1 MSPPPP
7 LGFRRWPQR
16 STPAQARQAYAET
29 SANSGMRAWG
39 PSTPQKNQEE
49 KKRDS
54 HRGSV
59 PFSCGPPSIF
69 LPKVSA
75 PVHASAILVVLTH
88 SGGKVLRH
96 LDAVWALAIRALF
109 GNSLPFPPAPDHIN
123 HPPLLCL
130 PRSPP
135 PASSLTTPTKA
146 KKKTKKNL
154 ILKNMDRVIH
164 HFEITG
170 MIPPPMP
177 SGSSVHSWSS
187 RSPSPFALAAPADE
201 PPLLLGSHAPTRV
214 SPRQAHVGKPT
225 HRGHRTG
232 RCPAPDID
240 ADDDD
245 EDFEENRDNGDD
257 SEGGED
263 LDFVDDHEPISAPRI
278 FANAKTLEEEV
289 LENEAIAQH
298 YIDKARGLQPAR
310 CDATPLLGDDDD
322 KHRPRAVPPTL
333 VDILDHPLYMFS
345 VLPNTELCF
354 IRQILLY
361 PGIGHAMQSTFMRT
375 IGSGAVCV
383 ETTDLKLL
391 FSTLKQY
398 PHFVRN
404 RMKPVKIDALD
415 SWVHVVFT
423 TSPVEH
429 IGHWRRLARPIST
442 LSKGDLVFVQDGAI
456 ALGVPRIHRIDTDQA
471 EGRKHGEKR
480 PPCTLGLPPSAI
492 KLPSLPQ
499 RLFNPAEF
507 QCQYPDRKLQ
517 SAKEPEEQHMF
528 SWHQLLFCSD
538 GLEDLSWKGDS
549 SFFSVA
555 EVTPSETD
563 LNWFIAANDSNRVI
577 KTKGLWLDISP
588 YHVDRD
594 RGRQHFIVPVADLAL
609 QALTVVRS
617 LIPGDR
623 VKVVNGQEARGMSA
637 RVLGIAPK
645 GMVELQLVEGSKQP
659 RQHWQTR
666 SRTLDITRDGRD
678 GMDPPRNFYVG
689 DVVNVVGGPTKG
701 SIGFIFSITVGGFV
715 EFLPCDAD
723 RLKVVADKTTSD
735 GRIKYHYMAQDVSF
749 SVPTADIQFLH
760 VDQWH
765 PPASSNVPTT
775 GDRLWSVELD
785 DTDWQAR
792 REFLHRAVML
802 VNDKKFKG
810 YCGIIVGYIQ
820 RNPAEK
826 PQYLVQ
832 LEARLTQV
840 AVKLEDMRDRD
851 TKRPLRDDNP
861 EEESFPQRQS
871 APPVPEDPVVE
882 DAVWGTGGA
891 LIVPDIESFLTQSHV
906 GEDNGVWLTRAEF
919 VNKRIDVKIIGVKK
933 SQFPK
938 LINAKGIQY
947 QAHTGYLVP
956 LSEAVKENTLH
967 TKGIKIR
974 VVPMS
979 HVAIIPA
986 DALKPLRETPSQ
998 KCIGEEKGRVM
1009 IIGPDVYGSVNHMG
1023 QYAETMPGQSDDPA
1037 VVQVRFVKSDSDAV
1051 SPRGLYALKCLCRAL
1066 NQELQCGNIPTPATP
1081 FTDD

>member
-1 MSPPPP
+1 MTRNPRRLDADLMLQMSSS
-7 LGFRRWPQR
+7 F
-16 STPAQARQAYAET
+16 TAADFIADYADE
-29 SANSGMRAWG
+29 G
-39 PSTPQKNQEE
+39 QEE
-49 KKRDS
+49 DEESNSQGEGDEDS
-54 HRGSV
+54 HE
-59 PFSCGPPSIF
+59 
-69 LPKVSA
+69 A
-75 PVHASAILVVLTH
+75 MA
-88 SGGKVLRH
+88 
-96 LDAVWALAIRALF
+96 RALDRRDF
-109 GNSLPFPPAPDHIN
+109 KD
-123 HPPLLCL
+123 
-130 PRSPP
+130 
-135 PASSLTTPTKA
+135 
-146 KKKTKKNL
+146 
-154 ILKNMDRVIH
+154 MDRVIH

-170 MIPPPMP
+170 MIPPPTP

-201 PPLLLGSHAPTRV
+201 PPPLLGSRTPTPLFLPGSPMSGSPPAEDIVPDAVPPQLQKFTRPRSESAAP
-214 SPRQAHVGKPT
+214 SPPPKRQ
-225 HRGHRTG
+225 RTKHPS
-232 RCPAPDID
+232 RKEQIRKKALSFLDID

-278 FANAKTLEEEV
+278 FANAKTLEEEA

-310 CDATPLLGDDDD
+310 RDATPLLGDDDD
-322 KHRPRAVPPTL
+322 KHRPRA
-333 VDILDHPLYMFS
+333 
-345 VLPNTELCF
+345 
-354 IRQILLY
+354 
-361 PGIGHAMQSTFMRT
+361 HAVQSAFTRA

-391 FSTLKQY
+391 FKALKQY

-404 RMKPVKIDALD
+404 RTKPVKIDTLD
-415 SWVHVVFT
+415 SWFHVVFT

-429 IGHWRRLARPIST
+429 IGHWRRLARPIGT

-471 EGRKHGEKR
+471 EGLKHGEKR
-480 PPCTLGLPPSAI
+480 PPRTLGLPPSAI
-492 KLPSLPQ
+492 KPPSLPQ
-499 RLFNPAEF
+499 RLFNHAEF
-507 QCQYPDRKLQ
+507 RRQYPDRKLQ
-517 SAKEPEEQHMF
+517 TAKEPEEQYMF
-528 SWHQLLFCSD
+528 SWHQLQFRSD

-549 SFFSVA
+549 SFFSAA

-563 LNWFIAANDSNRVI
+563 LKWFIAANDSNHVI
-577 KTKGLWLDISP
+577 KTKGVWPDMRIRRIWAP
-588 YHVDRD
+588 HVPFKKY
-594 RGRQHFIVPVADLAL
+594 RGRIGQIAQIEEKKRTLRGTGKGGADEEVLVRYAAVQKDAATPITLTTIEDDSTFIVPAADLAL
-609 QALTVVRS
+609 QALAVVRS

-637 RVLGIAPK
+637 RVLGIAPD
-645 GMVELQLVEGSKQP
+645 GMVELQLVEGSEQP

-666 SRTLDITRDGRD
+666 SRALDITQDGRD
-678 GMDPPRNFYVG
+678 GMDPSVPVEQRRHLHIRYLQRDFHVG
-689 DVVNVVGGPTKG
+689 DVVNVVRGPTKG
-701 SIGFIFSITVGGFV
+701 SIGFILGVTVGGFV

-723 RLKVVADKTTSD
+723 RLKVAADKTTSD
-735 GRIKYHYMAQDVSF
+735 GRIKYHYVAQDVSF

-785 DTDWQAR
+785 DADWQAR

-826 PQYLVQ
+826 PQYLIQ

-851 TKRPLRDDNP
+851 TKRPLRDDDQ

-919 VNKRIDVKIIGVKK
+919 VNKRIDVKIVGVKK

-947 QAHTGYLVP
+947 EAHTGYLAP
-956 LSEAVKENTLH
+956 LSEAIKENTLR

-986 DALKPLRETPSQ
+986 DTLKPLRETPSQ
-998 KCIGEEKGRVM
+998 KCIGEEKGRVI
-1009 IIGPDVYGSVNHMG
+1009 IIGPDVYGSVDRMG
-1023 QYAETMPGQSDDPA
+1023 QYAETMPGQSDHPE

-1066 NQELQCGNIPTPATP
+1066 NQELQCGNILTPATP

>member
-1 MSPPPP
+1 MSSS
-7 LGFRRWPQR
+7 F
-16 STPAQARQAYAET
+16 TAADFIADYADE
-29 SANSGMRAWG
+29 G
-39 PSTPQKNQEE
+39 QEE
-49 KKRDS
+49 DEEESNSQGRATRTPMKRW
-54 HRGSV
+54 R
-59 PFSCGPPSIF
+59 
-69 LPKVSA
+69 A
-75 PVHASAILVVLTH
+75 P
-88 SGGKVLRH
+88 
-96 LDAVWALAIRALF
+96 LDRRDF
-109 GNSLPFPPAPDHIN
+109 KD
-123 HPPLLCL
+123 
-130 PRSPP
+130 
-135 PASSLTTPTKA
+135 
-146 KKKTKKNL
+146 
-154 ILKNMDRVIH
+154 MDRVIH

-170 MIPPPMP
+170 MIPPPTP

-201 PPLLLGSHAPTRV
+201 PPPLLGPPAEDIVPDAVPPQLQKFTRPRSESAAP
-214 SPRQAHVGKPT
+214 SPPPKRQ
-225 HRGHRTG
+225 RTKHPS
-232 RCPAPDID
+232 RKEQIRKKALSFLDID

-278 FANAKTLEEEV
+278 FANAKTLEEEA

-310 CDATPLLGDDDD
+310 RDATPLLGDDDD
-322 KHRPRAVPPTL
+322 KHRPRRAAYPGRHPRPP
-333 VDILDHPLYMFS
+333 VIY
-345 VLPNTELCF
+345 VLGSPNTELRF

-361 PGIGHAMQSTFMRT
+361 PGIEHAVQSAFTRA

-391 FSTLKQY
+391 FKALKQY
-398 PHFVRN
+398 P
-404 RMKPVKIDALD
+404 
-415 SWVHVVFT
+415 
-423 TSPVEH
+423 TSRA
-429 IGHWRRLARPIST
+429 HWSLARLARPIGT

-471 EGRKHGEKR
+471 EGLKHGEKR
-480 PPCTLGLPPSAI
+480 PPRTLGLPPSAI
-492 KLPSLPQ
+492 KPPSLPQ
-499 RLFNPAEF
+499 RLFNHAEF
-507 QCQYPDRKLQ
+507 RRQYPDRKLQ
-517 SAKEPEEQHMF
+517 TAKEPEEQYMF
-528 SWHQLLFCSD
+528 SWHQLQFRSD

-549 SFFSVA
+549 SFFSAA

-563 LNWFIAANDSNRVI
+563 LKWFIAANDSNHVI
-577 KTKGLWLDISP
+577 KTKGVWPDMRIRLYLGTTCALQEEEKK
-588 YHVDRD
+588 RTL
-594 RGRQHFIVPVADLAL
+594 RGTGKGGADEEVLVRYAAVQKDAATPITLTTIEDDSTFIVPAADLAL
-609 QALTVVRS
+609 QALAVVRS

-637 RVLGIAPK
+637 RVLGIAPD
-645 GMVELQLVEGSKQP
+645 GM
-659 RQHWQTR
+659 TR
-666 SRTLDITRDGRD
+666 SRALDITQDGRD
-678 GMDPPRNFYVG
+678 GMDPSVPVEQRRHLHIRYLQRDFHVG
-689 DVVNVVGGPTKG
+689 DVVNVVRGPTK
-701 SIGFIFSITVGGFV
+701 

-723 RLKVVADKTTSD
+723 RLKVAADKTTSD
-735 GRIKYHYMAQDVSF
+735 GRIKYHYVAQDVSF

-775 GDRLWSVELD
+775 GDRLW
-785 DTDWQAR
+785 
-792 REFLHRAVML
+792 AVML

-826 PQYLVQ
+826 PQYLIQ

-851 TKRPLRDDNP
+851 TKRPLRDDDQ

-891 LIVPDIESFLTQSHV
+891 LIVPDI

-919 VNKRIDVKIIGVKK
+919 VNKRIDVKIVGVKK

-938 LINAKGIQY
+938 AI
-947 QAHTGYLVP
+947 
-956 LSEAVKENTLH
+956 KENTLR

-986 DALKPLRETPSQ
+986 DTLKPLRETPSQ
-998 KCIGEEKGRVM
+998 KCIGEEKGRVI
-1009 IIGPDVYGSVNHMG
+1009 IIGPDVYGSVDRMG
-1023 QYAETMPGQSDDPA
+1023 QYAETMPGQSDHPE

-1066 NQELQCGNIPTPATP
+1066 NQELQCGNILTPATP